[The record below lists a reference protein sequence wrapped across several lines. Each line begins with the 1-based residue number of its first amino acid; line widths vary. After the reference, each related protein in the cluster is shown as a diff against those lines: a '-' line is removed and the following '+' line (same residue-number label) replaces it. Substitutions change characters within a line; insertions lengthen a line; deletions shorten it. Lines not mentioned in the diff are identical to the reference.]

1 MAPSTQV
8 LNFVN
13 GCWQR
18 PETADWL
25 TVVNPATAGEIGRV
39 TMSPASVVDQAT
51 KAASRAF
58 QQWRR
63 TPAVERV
70 QYLFRFK
77 QLLEDNFE
85 ELSRGVTLECGKTLA
100 EARGEVR
107 RGIENVE
114 VACGIPAM
122 MQGYNSENIARG
134 IDETMIRQPVGIV
147 AAITPFNFPAMIP
160 LWFAPYAI
168 GCGNC
173 IIVKPSERVPVTMQ
187 RLAQLIEQTQL
198 PAGVFQVVNGGR
210 EASQAILEHP
220 DIRAISFVGSSA
232 VARHVYSTAA
242 QHGKRVQCQG
252 GAKNPVVVLPDADM
266 AMTSRIIGDSA
277 FGCAGQRCLATSN
290 VITVGESR
298 EPFGEAIAELARSR
312 VVGSGFD
319 DGVEMGPVISA
330 DSKSRIEEWI
340 ARATAE
346 GAQPVVDGRGT
357 SVEGCSEGFFVGPTI
372 LENVDPAGALAAT
385 EIFGPVLASMHV
397 GTVDEAIE
405 LINSG
410 RYGNMACLF
419 TASGSAAR
427 RFRHEVEAGNIGIN
441 LGVAAP
447 MASFPFSGWKDSFFG
462 DLHGQGWDAIE
473 FYTQKKVV
481 VERWPAEW
489 SRKF

>member
-385 EIFGPVLASMHV
+385 EIFGPVLAAMHV